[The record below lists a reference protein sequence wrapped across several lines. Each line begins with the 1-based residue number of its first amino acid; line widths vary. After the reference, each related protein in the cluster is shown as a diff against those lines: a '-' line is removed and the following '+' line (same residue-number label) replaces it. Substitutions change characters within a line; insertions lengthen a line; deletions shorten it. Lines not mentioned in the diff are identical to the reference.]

1 MVHYYDAREGGPKVL
16 AEVLEAL
23 LAAVFLDSGCDMVV
37 PAALSVCVR
46 GWCSSD
52 AVGAAC

>member
-1 MVHYYDAREGGPKVL
+1 VVHYYDAREGGPKVL